1 MYSCRLYTENKLHIV
16 TCLQIFFLFIFFFP
30 GCSRR
35 ASLKSVW
42 GGEESGGERRRT
54 VLGVHTLAFEHFI
67 LFKCN
72 NTAAK
77 MSSPSVGA
85 PQRFFPLAHFKAI
98 CLLCRLLTLSVVI
111 KEARGNLWFNYTALV
126 MQRRPGWLDMLN
138 KK

>member
-16 TCLQIFFLFIFFFP
+16 TCLQIFFFFQAALDAHPSKAF
-30 GCSRR
+30 
-35 ASLKSVW
+35 